1 MLYAE
6 LLHHIDCIDRDG
18 VRLYPS
24 TNTDDLTIEFYSP
37 EYDELH
43 VVVPQDEEV
52 ELTEEGYIVIDEQI
66 YVPFIERT
74 VNLHDI

>member
-1 MLYAE
+1 MLYAD

-24 TNTDDLTIEFYSP
+24 ADDAEDVITFASP
-37 EYDELH
+37 DYD
-43 VVVPQDEEV
+43 VYV
-52 ELTEEGYIVIDEQI
+52 ELTVEGYIVIDEQI
-66 YVPFIERT
+66 YVPFTERT

>member
-1 MLYAE
+1 MLIY
-6 LLHHIDCIDRDG
+6 
-18 VRLYPS
+18 Y
-24 TNTDDLTIEFYSP
+24 TILIVLIVTGCVCTHLQTEDVITFASLD
-37 EYDELH
+37 YDVH

>member
-1 MLYAE
+1 MLYAD

-24 TNTDDLTIEFYSP
+24 ADDAEDVITFTSLD
-37 EYDELH
+37 YDVH

-52 ELTEEGYIVIDEQI
+52 ELTEGG
-66 YVPFIERT
+66 
-74 VNLHDI
+74 LHRH

>member
-1 MLYAE
+1 MLIYYTI
-6 LLHHIDCIDRDG
+6 LIVLIVTG

-37 EYDELH
+37 EYDELL
-43 VVVPQDEEV
+43 VVRLSDEI
-52 ELTEEGYIVIDEQI
+52 ELTEEGYIVIGENI

>member
-1 MLYAE
+1 MLYAD

-24 TNTDDLTIEFYSP
+24 ADDAEDVITFASLD
-37 EYDELH
+37 YDVH

-52 ELTEEGYIVIDEQI
+52 ELTEEGYIAIDEQI